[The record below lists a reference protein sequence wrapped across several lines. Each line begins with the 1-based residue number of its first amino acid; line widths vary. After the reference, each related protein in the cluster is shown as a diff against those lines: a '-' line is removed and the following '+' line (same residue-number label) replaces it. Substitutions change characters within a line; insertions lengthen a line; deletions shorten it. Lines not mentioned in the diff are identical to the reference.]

1 MQIREDAVSFWLCR
15 SSRCGHESL
24 CVCFVCEPDLSEVED
39 GGAELTI
46 EASNFVVILAQNIFV
61 PAPSSH
67 AR

>member
-1 MQIREDAVSFWLCR
+1 
-15 SSRCGHESL
+15 
-24 CVCFVCEPDLSEVED
+24 VCFVCEPDLSEVED